1 MSDFQP
7 VGFTYG
13 LCDPSSEKEKQ
24 NTVLNSS
31 APPGGSAKA
40 ADEIS
45 LSVLYCE
52 AEDSVVKITT
62 QRDGN
67 RC

>member
-13 LCDPSSEKEKQ
+13 LCDPSSEEEKQ

-31 APPGGSAKA
+31 APPPGGK
-40 ADEIS
+40 
-45 LSVLYCE
+45 CE
-52 AEDSVVKITT
+52 SGG
-62 QRDGN
+62 RDLVE
-67 RC
+67 CALL